1 MKKIFL
7 IYFVLVGLS
16 MACTDKFDDYN
27 TDDKNPAAVK
37 GEFLFTNAQ
46 KELVDQISNTNVNL
60 NVWKL
65 FAQYW
70 TETTYT
76 DEANYD
82 IINRSIPDNAFRT
95 YYRDVFNPL
104 KQAKALITN
113 NKIGGFETAVTIAN
127 KIAIIDIIE
136 VYGYYNLMVT
146 FGDIPYSEALDIEN
160 INPKYDDAETVS
172 LDLLNRLNTDIATLL
187 SVADSKSFFNGA
199 DKIYGGNIVAWTKFA
214 QSLKLKIGITIA
226 DANSQAAQT
235 AVESAITGGVFTSSA
250 DNAVFVY
257 ENSTPNTNKLH
268 EDLVLSG
275 RSDFVPAN
283 TIVDL
288 MVGLNDPRVNNY
300 FTNMIDTST
309 EDGVVKMAWIGGV
322 YGASNSFPNCSH
334 INDVIQ
340 TATFP
345 GFLLTYDEILF
356 YMAEAAERGYAVGMT
371 AEEAYNAAITAS
383 FNFWGA
389 AGADTYLAT
398 AEVAYTTATG
408 DWRQKIGTQAYIA
421 FYTRGL
427 IGYTEYRRL
436 DYPQMNVAPSA
447 ATDGPVPTRFTYP
460 VNEQTLNKANYA
472 AAAAAIG
479 GDDLLTRIFWDIAD
493 PAK

>member
-27 TDDKNPAAVK
+27 TDNRNPSEVS
-37 GEFLFTNAQ
+37 GEFLFTNAE

-82 IINRSIPDNAFRT
+82 IINRTIADNAFST
-95 YYRDVFNPL
+95 YYRLVFNPL
-104 KQAKALITN
+104 KRAKELITE
-113 NKIGGFETAVTIAN
+113 NKVGGLETAATIAN

-146 FGDIPYSEALDIEN
+146 FGDIPYTEALDIEN

-172 LDLLNRLNTDIATLL
+172 LDLINRLNTAVVTL
-187 SVADSKSFFNGA
+187 SAGGDSYFNGA
-199 DKIYGGNIVAWTKFA
+199 DKIYGGNTGAWSTFA

-235 AVESAITGGVFTSSA
+235 AVESAVTAGVFTSSA
-250 DNAVFVY
+250 YNGIFVY
-257 ENSTPNTNKLH
+257 GGSTPNTNQLH
-268 EDLVLSG
+268 VDLVLSG

-288 MVGLNDPRVNNY
+288 MVGLDDPRVNSY
-300 FTNMIDTST
+300 FTNMLDTST
-309 EDGVVKMAWIGGV
+309 ETGVVKMAWVGGV
-322 YGASNSFPNCSH
+322 YGASNSYPNCSH
-334 INDVIQ
+334 INDFIQ
-340 TATFP
+340 TATYP

-356 YMAEAAERGYAVGMT
+356 YMAEAAERGYDVGMT
-371 AEEAYNAAITAS
+371 AEAAYNAAITAS
-383 FNFWGA
+383 FDFWGA
-389 AGADTYLAT
+389 PGVDIYLAT
-398 AEVAYTTATG
+398 ADVAYATATG

-436 DYPQMNVAPSA
+436 DYPQMNVAPA
-447 ATDGPVPTRFTYP
+447 AVTGGPVPTRFTYP
-460 VNEQTLNKANYA
+460 VNEQTLNKDSYEA
-472 AAAAAIG
+472 AAIAIG
-479 GDDLLTRIFWDIAD
+479 GDDLLTRIFWDTAD